1 MPACSNQVPKLLAVL
16 GVSIHQQI
24 AGIAKEAVEGIGQVP
39 ADLSHPDCRGVHR
52 ATRHLVCE
60 VDRSQAI
67 PVDPSGNLHCEEQI
81 VGNQSLPGPHLDGC
95 EVDRS
100 QAIPVDLQEGAP
112 VGLTLAIRC
121 RFDPVCFQD
130 VADTASPDYA
140 RDLNPSEVLAQKKGR
155 SSLI

>member
-52 ATRHLVCE
+52 ATRQL
-60 VDRSQAI
+60 
-67 PVDPSGNLHCEEQI
+67 DPSGNLHCEEQI